1 MRGDIMRKY
10 LALAI
15 LLSIFFISAKV
26 KAQVHARM
34 LRFPDVSQTQITF
47 VYAGNIWVVSKKGGI
62 AHRLSSPKGE
72 EMFPRFSP
80 DGSEIAFS
88 GNYNGNTD
96 IYMIPTMGGS
106 PVRITHHPMPDRM
119 LGWYPDGKH
128 LLYAS
133 MMKSGR
139 MRFNQLYEVSNNGG
153 LAQKLPVPYGEF
165 GSISSDGTMLAYMP
179 KSRDFRHW
187 KGYRG
192 GWAPDIWLFNLKTY
206 KSENITDSPANDSQ
220 PMWHGNM
227 LYFISDRGPNQRYNI
242 WAYDL
247 NSKTMRQVTHFN
259 QFDIHFP
266 AIGPSD
272 IVFEAGDQLYL
283 LDLKTEK
290 THVIAI
296 NVVTDNATLLPHDVK
311 VSKLIRNVD
320 ISPNGKRAVFQARGD
335 IFTVPAEHG
344 VIHDLTQSS
353 GAAERSPAW
362 SPDGKHIAYWSDA
375 SGEYQLTIRNEDGS
389 AEPQPL
395 THFKSGFRY
404 HLYWSPDSKKLA
416 FIDNKMEIQIYN
428 MDNGQLT
435 TVDQGMWMYQGAL
448 NAFKVGWS
456 PDSRWLAYY
465 HGLDNRHDAIFIY
478 DTKTGSKHQVTSGFY
493 NDRDPVFDPDGKYL
507 YYLTNRTFKPNYS
520 SIDGTWIYPNS
531 TNIAA
536 VALTPDINSPLA
548 PRNDEVKSE
557 ETEKENGKK
566 EEKRKDAKETKPVE
580 IQLDGFENRS
590 VILPIKAG
598 NYRNLEA
605 VSGKVLFQRLPRTGS
620 DNSHGSLN
628 FFNLKERKEE
638 TILDKISGYK
648 LSANGKK
655 ILAWMDHSFA
665 IVDIAPKQKMEKKLD
680 TGDLEMTVDPR
691 AEWKQIFNDDWRF
704 YRDYFYDPN
713 MHGVNWEAIRKKY
726 QPLVDDAVTRWDV
739 NYVLGEMNAEL
750 NSSHTYDFGG
760 DQQQAKHRGVG
771 VLGVNWKIDHGFYQ
785 IANIIQGASWD
796 AEVRSPLDQPGV
808 NIKEGDYILAVNG
821 NPIDAAKDPWAAF
834 QGLAGKTVIL
844 TVNDQP
850 TTKGA
855 RQVLIKTLKSDSRLR
870 HLAWIEQNREM
881 VDKATN
887 GQIGYIYVPN
897 TGIDGQNELVRQ
909 FNAQFDKKGLIID
922 ERFNSGGQIPDR
934 FIELLDRP
942 ALGFW
947 AVRNGKDL
955 QSPQIANFGPK
966 VMLINGWSG
975 SGGDA
980 FPYFFRERKLGPLVG
995 MRTWGGLIGYTGVP
1009 GLIDGGIVTVPSF
1022 RMYNTEGKW
1031 FPEGHGVDP
1040 DYKVVDNPT
1049 LMAKGQDPQLEKAIQ
1064 IEMQQL
1070 KEHPPVQPKHP
1081 PYQNRAVGKQN

>member
-1 MRGDIMRKY
+1 
-10 LALAI
+10 
-15 LLSIFFISAKV
+15 
-26 KAQVHARM
+26 
-34 LRFPDVSQTQITF
+34 
-47 VYAGNIWVVSKKGGI
+47 
-62 AHRLSSPKGE
+62 
-72 EMFPRFSP
+72 
-80 DGSEIAFS
+80 
-88 GNYNGNTD
+88 
-96 IYMIPTMGGS
+96 
-106 PVRITHHPMPDRM
+106 
-119 LGWYPDGKH
+119 
-128 LLYAS
+128 
-133 MMKSGR
+133 
-139 MRFNQLYEVSNNGG
+139 
-153 LAQKLPVPYGEF
+153 
-165 GSISSDGTMLAYMP
+165 
-179 KSRDFRHW
+179 
-187 KGYRG
+187 
-192 GWAPDIWLFNLKTY
+192 
-206 KSENITDSPANDSQ
+206 
-220 PMWHGNM
+220 
-227 LYFISDRGPNQRYNI
+227 
-242 WAYDL
+242 
-247 NSKTMRQVTHFN
+247 
-259 QFDIHFP
+259 
-266 AIGPSD
+266 
-272 IVFEAGDQLYL
+272 
-283 LDLKTEK
+283 
-290 THVIAI
+290 
-296 NVVTDNATLLPHDVK
+296 
-311 VSKLIRNVD
+311 
-320 ISPNGKRAVFQARGD
+320 
-335 IFTVPAEHG
+335 
-344 VIHDLTQSS
+344 
-353 GAAERSPAW
+353 
-362 SPDGKHIAYWSDA
+362 
-375 SGEYQLTIRNEDGS
+375 
-389 AEPQPL
+389 
-395 THFKSGFRY
+395 
-404 HLYWSPDSKKLA
+404 
-416 FIDNKMEIQIYN
+416 
-428 MDNGQLT
+428 MDNGQVT
-435 TVDQGMWMYQGAL
+435 AVDQGMWMYQGAL

-465 HGLDNRHDAIFIY
+465 HGLDNRHDAIFLY
-478 DTKTGSKHQVTSGFY
+478 DTRTGSRHQVTSGFY

-507 YYLTNRTFKPNYS
+507 YYLTNRTFKPDYS

-536 VALTPDINSPLA
+536 VALRPDIDSPLT

-557 ETEKENGKK
+557 ETENENGKK
-566 EEKRKDAKETKPVE
+566 EEEKKGVKETKPVE

-590 VILPIKAG
+590 VMLPIKAG

-605 VSGKVLFQRLPRTGS
+605 VSGKVLFQRLPKTGS
-620 DNSHGSLN
+620 DNSHSSLN

-648 LSANGKK
+648 LSASGKK
-655 ILAWMDHSFA
+655 ILAWLDHSFA
-665 IVDIAPKQKMEKKLD
+665 IVDVAPKQKMEKKLD
-680 TGDLEMTVDPR
+680 TKDLEMTVDPR

-739 NYVLGEMNAEL
+739 NYVLGEINAEL

-760 DQQQAKHRGVG
+760 DQQQAKRLGVG
-771 VLGVNWKIDHGFYQ
+771 VLGVDWKIDHNFYQ
-785 IANIIQGASWD
+785 IANIIKGAPWD
-796 AEVRSPLDQPGV
+796 AEVRSPLEQPGV
-808 NIKEGDYILAVNG
+808 NVKVGDYILAVNG
-821 NPIDAAKDPWAAF
+821 NPIDVTKDPWAAF

-850 TTKGA
+850 TAKGA

-870 HLAWIEQNREM
+870 HLAWIEHNREI
-881 VDKATN
+881 VDKASN

-947 AVRNGKDL
+947 AVRNGKDW
-955 QSPQIANFGPK
+955 QSPRIANFGPK

-1009 GLIDGGIVTVPSF
+1009 GLIDGGIITVPSF
-1022 RMYNTEGKW
+1022 RMYNSEGQW

-1040 DYKVVDNPT
+1040 DYNVINDPT

-1070 KEHPPVQPKHP
+1070 KEHPTVQPKRP